1 MGCVAATDVMHA
13 LEQERNELLQI
24 LTEVASQRRTARGV
38 CWQDAIEHRLAQVFC
53 WAEVRRVAPAAA
65 LPMVWQRSKQA
76 ARMAAQSTAMARAD
90 ASNIRQAAMRTVYV
104 VVAFIPAP
112 REVRSRP

>member
-13 LEQERNELLQI
+13 SEQERNELLQI
-24 LTEVASQRRTARGV
+24 LSEVASQRRTARGV

-65 LPMVWQRSKQA
+65 LQRSKQA

-90 ASNIRQAAMRTVYV
+90 ASNIRQAAMRTMYV

-112 REVRSRP
+112 R